1 MLNASISWH
10 AARFNL
16 ARSLRWPYLAF
27 FSGGIIGALATVA
40 IGVLP
45 ADSGAVDSPAIASES
60 VPTDPNSGA
69 IQPAGAEPAS
79 HDRQPVYYYIV
90 DTSTKAPVLAGAMT
104 ANSTSGDHQEFVIV
118 GKQDEAE
125 TLIRLDLALLEL
137 SAAGVPVKLID
148 LR

>member
-1 MLNASISWH
+1 
-10 AARFNL
+10 
-16 ARSLRWPYLAF
+16 
-27 FSGGIIGALATVA
+27 
-40 IGVLP
+40 
-45 ADSGAVDSPAIASES
+45 
-60 VPTDPNSGA
+60 
-69 IQPAGAEPAS
+69 
-79 HDRQPVYYYIV
+79 
-90 DTSTKAPVLAGAMT
+90 MT